1 MPRKLGS
8 ATKDTLADLKT
19 ALDRLLA
26 ARMYLRSAGA
36 NYTLAQLART
46 INNLE
51 EEIGQAE
58 RRYATELRPFRP
70 VNRRGA
76 LLKRPK
82 RNGKNHTNKR

>member
-26 ARMYLRSAGA
+26 ARMYLRAHYA
-36 NYTLAQLART
+36 LAQLVRT
-46 INNLE
+46 IKNLE

-58 RRYATELRPFRP
+58 RRSAT
-70 VNRRGA
+70 RRR
-76 LLKRPK
+76 LVRQ
-82 RNGKNHTNKR
+82 

>member
-1 MPRKLGS
+1 MSRKLRSG
-8 ATKDTLADLKT
+8 TNDTLADLKA
-19 ALDRLLA
+19 ALDLLLA
-26 ARMYLRSAGA
+26 ARNDLRLAGA
-36 NYTLAQLART
+36 NYTLARLART

-70 VNRRGA
+70 VNRRRA

-82 RNGKNHTNKR
+82 RNGKNHTNQR